1 MTEPMTDARVL
12 LALRDECREH
22 QSAGLDTMTMSVQ
35 AVLALFDQR
44 DAERSRADAAEAARD
59 AALARAMP
67 EPVPV
72 RTAAEVGALTTG
84 AYRIAA
90 PWRPREWLL
99 GHRYPTRTWTLL
111 IGMHASGV
119 MDDDI
124 VGSWVQRLPDL
135 LIPTPTQEG

>member
-1 MTEPMTDARVL
+1 MTVEPMTDAEINAIEASLVEDDDLAMLCRHEWRRL
-12 LALRDECREH
+12 LTRL
-22 QSAGLDTMTMSVQ
+22 
-35 AVLALFDQR
+35 

-67 EPVPV
+67 EPVLV

-99 GHRYPTRTWTLL
+99 GHRYPTRSWTLL

-135 LIPTPTQEG
+135 PIPTPTQEG